1 MTEQTQ
7 VHSEEI
13 AVDGDGR
20 EPAAR
25 DQERQRLAEEEARL
39 EQVERRAVKKY
50 HRERQLRPYQAELI
64 NMQQYLE
71 EQNARSLSLGYHTL
85 PNPLYEEV

>member
-1 MTEQTQ
+1 L
-7 VHSEEI
+7 I
-13 AVDGDGR
+13 ALDGPQAEVEDLL
-20 EPAAR
+20 
-25 DQERQRLAEEEARL
+25 QERQRLAEEEARL

-85 PNPLYEEV
+85 PNLLY